1 MDANEF
7 ENALKYLKSLISKE
21 SIDIMGYSKGKIGKV
36 MVSETLLLLLFFM
49 FIFLGIGAFSTGS
62 TFGSVINSFLPILG
76 GGVITISRE
85 INIDKI
91 LE

>member
-62 TFGSVINSFLPILG
+62 TFGSVINSFLPKN
-76 GGVITISRE
+76 
-85 INIDKI
+85 INMKNSSSKRVSSIV
-91 LE
+91 